1 MPYFR
6 RKAQRMAGMGS
17 SIYMKRLAEISRIGR
32 ACQVFTGGLEEGVL
46 TFIEFR
52 EACRLLSTLI
62 RSVDS
67 DAGDLCLLA
76 SHAENLEQFKP
87 VCRMSSQSW
96 KTGESRK
103 GM

>member
-1 MPYFR
+1 MT
-6 RKAQRMAGMGS
+6 GIES
-17 SIYMKRLAEISRIGR
+17 SIYMKRLAEISRIGK
-32 ACQVFTGGLEEGVL
+32 ACQVFTRGLEEGVL

-52 EACRLLSTLI
+52 EACRPLSTLI

-103 GM
+103 GVLRLREIA